1 LTSLLSDLQGKVRD
15 VYDLGDKLLFITTD
29 RLSAFDRYLC
39 SCPFKGQVIN
49 QTSAW
54 WFGKTSEIVP
64 NAVIAVPD
72 PNALLMKK
80 TNVFPIE
87 FVVRAY
93 MTGTPFHCPLRAN
106 I

>member
-1 LTSLLSDLQGKVRD
+1 MTSLLNDFQGKVRD
-15 VYDLGDKLLFITTD
+15 VYDLEDKLLFITTD

-54 WFGKTSEIVP
+54 WFDKTAEIVP

-93 MTGTPFHCPLRAN
+93 MTGIPVEWPLRAD